1 MRRIV
6 ARCIFPGIYVGF
18 HDLSLVE
25 GRADETEEM
34 GLQRTFSTSF
44 PFCILSEG
52 GKPRLHCWP
61 LRDGG
66 EPLLRTSIL
75 IYISGW

>member
-44 PFCILSEG
+44 PFAFCLKEESLAFTAG
-52 GKPRLHCWP
+52 RYATAANLC
-61 LRDGG
+61 
-66 EPLLRTSIL
+66 
-75 IYISGW
+75 